1 MRATR
6 LLALALLLG
15 AAPASLHAQAQPAPA
30 QAAPAQA
37 APAQA
42 QPAPAQGQPAQ
53 KPTDLKPAAQ
63 APAAQAPAQRQA
75 APAANAPAAQAPAT
89 QTPAAQAPAAQA
101 PAAQAPAAQA
111 PAAQGSRPSAGAATT
126 GVDPRALDLARKL
139 IDMTGATVLGEQMAS
154 TTVQQIAQTMKIAN
168 PTKGPEVESFVS
180 DFFLPQLREDMPA
193 FMEEVAKLY
202 AQRFGAADLQRII
215 AFYQSDV
222 GKKMLRET
230 PQIMQ
235 QVVGMGVSWGDRIS
249 RRSQEEFAK
258 AATARGLKVPGQ
270 G

>member
-1 MRATR
+1 MPVRATR

-15 AAPASLHAQAQPAPA
+15 AAPTSLYAQAQPAPTQPAPA

-37 APAQA
+37 Q
-42 QPAPAQGQPAQ
+42 PAQGQPAQ

-63 APAAQAPAQRQA
+63 QPAAQAPAQRPA
-75 APAANAPAAQAPAT
+75 APAVNAPAANAPAT
-89 QTPAAQAPAAQA
+89 QAPAAQA
-101 PAAQAPAAQA
+101 PAAQAPAA
-111 PAAQGSRPSAGAATT
+111 PAAQGPRPSAGAAT
-126 GVDPRALDLARKL
+126 GGADPRALDLARKL
-139 IDMTGATVLGEQMAS
+139 IDLTGATVLGEQMAS

-215 AFYQSDV
+215 TFYQSDV

-235 QVVGMGVSWGDRIS
+235 QVVGMGVSWGDRVS

-258 AATARGLKVPGQ
+258 AAAARGLKVPGA